1 MEQTKQCNKCGDVKE
16 FGCFNKQKGGKYG
29 LTGRCKPCLK
39 IDYKK
44 WTDINK
50 EHGKNYKKEY
60 YNKNKEIIL
69 KKIKESYN
77 KERKSEYNKEYVIKN
92 KDKLIQYAK
101 EYRENN
107 KEKIKESQKEY
118 YKKNKSKNRDK
129 INKYHRYYDAKR
141 RSEDPL
147 YKLKKNLRCRTRLA
161 FKSKSWHKG
170 GSTEKL
176 LGIDYKR
183 CIQHLERQFAK
194 GMNWE
199 NQGEW
204 HIDHIIPLASAKTE
218 EELRKLC
225 HYTNLQPLWASD
237 NISKG
242 ATIPETQ
249 ILLRI

>member
-1 MEQTKQCNKCGDVKE
+1 MEQTKQCTKCGEVKDVSEYHKHKE
-16 FGCFNKQKGGKYG
+16 GKYG
-29 LTGRCKPCLK
+29 RISSCMIC
-39 IDYKK
+39 
-44 WTDINK
+44 
-50 EHGKNYKKEY
+50 
-60 YNKNKEIIL
+60 
-69 KKIKESYN
+69 
-77 KERKSEYNKEYVIKN
+77 RREYNKQHR
-92 KDKLIQYAK
+92 L
-101 EYRENN
+101 NN
-107 KEKIKESQKEY
+107 KEKAKEYNKKYRLNTKEYNKQYRLKNKEKLKEYRLNNRDKLNEY
-118 YKKNKSKNRDK
+118 YKNRR
-129 INKYHRYYDAKR
+129 NEY
-141 RSEDPL
+141 PL
-147 YKLKKNLRCRTRLA
+147 FKMSCNLRCRTRLA

-218 EELRKLC
+218 EELIKLC